1 MCCESS
7 VLEALETKKELISII
22 LGLLPSDDSQT
33 LVQVLRILQTA
44 AWYIQRNSTSVW
56 LSNLKECE
64 FLGEVL
70 TFILNSSIK
79 GDYQFYYKILKYFII
94 FYIRKIV

>member
-1 MCCESS
+1 MCCDTT
-7 VLEALETKKELISII
+7 VLEALENKRELISIV

-33 LVQVLRILQTA
+33 LVQVLRILQAA
-44 AWYIQRNSTSVW
+44 AWYIQRNLTSVW
-56 LSNLKECE
+56 LTNLKECE

-79 GDYQFYYKILKYFII
+79 GNY
-94 FYIRKIV
+94 